1 MLKQAFR
8 SYLSALHP
16 RNIKKLNNGN
26 GFWSIYFLFIYPMLM
41 TLTQGDEF
49 MKAFWFMMVKM
60 APFGL
65 MLWSNVESKFL
76 MPKAMF
82 LCPMKKEERK
92 EYINYVLLIKI
103 GVSILVGIV
112 IELIWSIFYGFH
124 LQLILAMAFANFSLG
139 IATYICIDELGRND
153 QNVPLAKRDKKGNSK
168 RAWMNVVLMIL
179 GILFIAG
186 VQVEDLISGITFP
199 NGIDLDVVLVVIF
212 LVLFL
217 ILDIRI
223 IVTQYEST
231 IESAGN
237 YENAFRIL
245 GKVPTV
251 DNVEFDLFKK

>member
-49 MKAFWFMMVKM
+49 LKAFWFIMIKMM
-60 APFGL
+60 PFGL

-82 LCPMKKEERK
+82 LCPMKTGERK

-103 GVSILVGIV
+103 GIPVLFSIV
-112 IELIWSIFYGFH
+112 IELVWSMFCGFQP
-124 LQLILAMAFANFSLG
+124 LQMVVIVFMHFSLG
-139 IATYICIDELGRND
+139 ISTYICVDELGRND
-153 QNVPLAKRDKKGNSK
+153 QNIPLAERDKEGKSK
-168 RAWMNVVLMIL
+168 RAWSNVIL
-179 GILFIAG
+179 LLLGVFTLAGLEMVDLTIGMSMVSGVIIAIA
-186 VQVEDLISGITFP
+186 VAIA
-199 NGIDLDVVLVVIF
+199 
-212 LVLFL
+212 L

-223 IVTQYEST
+223 IATQYDST

-245 GKVPTV
+245 GKVPTN
-251 DNVEFDLFKK
+251 DNVEFDIFKK